1 VTKTTVE
8 IVDEST
14 DEVERLVL
22 HVGTARNVASVQAKH
37 GDVKINFGIYG
48 PIYLDEAK
56 AVIAG
61 IFELTV
67 HAEAIRNRIEHEK
80 RSGVRRSA
88 KAHLSRRRS
97 KQD

>member
-37 GDVKINFGIYG
+37 GVVKINFGVYG
-48 PIYLDEAK
+48 PLMLDEAK
-56 AVIAG
+56 QVLQG

-67 HAEAIRNRIEHEK
+67 HAEAIRNRVEHEK
-80 RSGVRRSA
+80 RSGVRRSP
-88 KAHLSRRRS
+88 KAHMPRRRS
-97 KQD
+97 KQN